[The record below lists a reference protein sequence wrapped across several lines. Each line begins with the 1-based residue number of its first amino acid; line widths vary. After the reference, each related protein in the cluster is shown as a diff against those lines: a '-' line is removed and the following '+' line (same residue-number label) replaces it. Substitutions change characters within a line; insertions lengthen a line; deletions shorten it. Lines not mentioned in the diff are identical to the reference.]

1 MPKSSTMLRLLGAF
15 TIEVSAGRAVVVPVR
30 SRKARALLAYLAM
43 KPERRAS
50 REELATLLWGDTPD
64 AQARHSLRQCVMS
77 LRQDLRPIASDLLD
91 IDRETIELRAQ
102 DLAVDAC
109 ELLALAASTQTDEL
123 ARAAALW
130 RGAFLADL
138 ALDIEAFESW
148 RRREQDRM
156 ADVAARVFD
165 TLCAVADAAG
175 DGEAAIAAAD
185 RLVALDST
193 REDRQRTA
201 LAVQAR
207 YRGPEAALE
216 RARQLA
222 ALLRHELDVAPDMK
236 TRALVAAIRNGEIM
250 RAQAPRDAFPAA
262 LPPDAPSTA
271 VAPSGARQ
279 TIPAQAPAAS
289 PPVSPPHARTLW
301 RRRPIAA
308 ALAAIGVVSAGAV
321 AALGIATGGRIP
333 FGITGM
339 TRTPP
344 GIATV
349 VVLPFAVDASRGA
362 EDQAFARLLTHDLTA
377 DLTRYGDLR
386 VVSDRMADR
395 YSAPEVDVA
404 AVGQEFG
411 VPYAVV
417 GRVQRTDAGLRTN
430 VQLIDT
436 ATRLTLWSD
445 HVQRDGDEADARAD
459 EVAHGLAH
467 ALVINMVFVRVQ
479 RLRHEPG
486 QPPPIADLLLRAR
499 LGEIRGYRRDTVAQA
514 LALYESVLRRAPN
527 NATAKLGVARMTIVA
542 AMNFIDL
549 DQPPDLKR
557 AEALLT
563 DVLER
568 FPNWA
573 AAHYTAG
580 LLQKY
585 RRQYDAG
592 LKSLQRSLE
601 LNPSFLHA
609 RGQIGALL
617 TRMGQPE
624 NGLRTIKETIRLATP
639 NDPSLGFFYLF
650 AGEAEL
656 ELGHTEAA
664 LAWIARANTF
674 MPGSPLV
681 QAWLASVYTAT
692 GDAAK
697 AAEHVAVLKKIA
709 PAGSERYAS
718 RRFKPVPP
726 TGWPRTRI
734 LEGLRVALAG
744 SPG

>member
-15 TIEVSAGRAVVVPVR
+15 TIEVSAGRAVVIPVR

-43 KPERRAS
+43 KPQRRAS

-123 ARAAALW
+123 ARAAALS

-138 ALDIEAFESW
+138 ALDIEPFESW

-156 ADVAARVFD
+156 ADAAARVFE
-165 TLCAVADAAG
+165 TLCAAADAAG
-175 DGEAAIAAAD
+175 HGEAAIAAAD
-185 RLVALDST
+185 RLVALDPT

-201 LAVQAR
+201 LAVHAR
-207 YRGPEAALE
+207 HRGPEAALE

-222 ALLRHELDVAPDMK
+222 ALLRSELDIAPDMK
-236 TRALVAAIRNGEIM
+236 TRALVAAIR
-250 RAQAPRDAFPAA
+250 AQAARDASPAA
-262 LPPDAPSTA
+262 LPHHAPSTA
-271 VAPSGARQ
+271 VASLGATQ
-279 TIPAQAPAAS
+279 TMPAQAPTAP

-308 ALAAIGVVSAGAV
+308 ALVAIGAVSVGAV
-321 AALGIATGGRIP
+321 AALGIATGGRLP
-333 FGITGM
+333 FGITGAA
-339 TRTPP
+339 RTPP
-344 GIATV
+344 GVATV
-349 VVLPFAVDASRGA
+349 VVLPFAVDPSRGA
-362 EDQAFARLLTHDLTA
+362 EDRAFARLLTYDLTA

-386 VVSDRMADR
+386 VVSDRTADR

-404 AVGQEFG
+404 AVGQELG

-436 ATRLTLWSD
+436 ATRMTLWSD
-445 HVQRDGDEADARAD
+445 HVQRDGDEGDAHAD

-467 ALVINMVFVRVQ
+467 ALVINMVVVRVQ

-527 NATAKLGVARMTIVA
+527 NATAKLGVARMTIIA

-549 DQPPDLKR
+549 DHAPDLTR
-557 AEALLT
+557 AEALLGG
-563 DVLER
+563 VLEQ

-573 AAHYTAG
+573 AAHYTLG

-624 NGLRTIKETIRLATP
+624 NGLRMIEETIRLATP
-639 NDPSLGFFYLF
+639 NDPSRGFFYLF

-656 ELGHTEAA
+656 ELGHNEAA
-664 LAWIARANTF
+664 LAWIARADTF

-681 QAWLASVYTAT
+681 QAWLASVYTAM
-692 GDAAK
+692 GDARK
-697 AAEHVAVLKKIA
+697 AADHVAILKKIA
-709 PAGSERYAS
+709 PAGTERFAS
-718 RRFKPVPP
+718 RRFKPVPA
-726 TGWPRTRI
+726 GWPRTRI